1 MNRLFTILAA
11 LVAALVMTAGPASA
25 HAVVLSS
32 NPEDGAQ
39 IAQAPERVTVT
50 FNEAMQQ
57 QFAALTVVGPDGNL
71 WSKGDPVVDGATV
84 GVEVGELGP
93 AGVYTIA
100 FRVTSAD
107 GHPVSGTRTFTLTQD
122 GVGAPGAP
130 AAGTDTA
137 APETPAATSADTD
150 GGGVAVWWF
159 VVAAVVVIAGGLW
172 FALRKPKA

>member
-39 IAQAPERVTVT
+39 IAQAPVRVTVT

-93 AGVYTIA
+93 AGVYTI
-100 FRVTSAD
+100 
-107 GHPVSGTRTFTLTQD
+107 
-122 GVGAPGAP
+122 
-130 AAGTDTA
+130 
-137 APETPAATSADTD
+137 
-150 GGGVAVWWF
+150 
-159 VVAAVVVIAGGLW
+159 
-172 FALRKPKA
+172 